1 MLVKLT
7 ECVERLYPKTPLYDC
22 PSGTRGTF
30 TLGLCKEFVTL
41 SSWCGRRNKH
51 YDGSKLTSKIR
62 IPFGIRETTH
72 PKSTTRTAHNTNTM
86 NELQFFSLTTYM
98 KSNNHVVQSRAKL
111 LICPPLLLS
120 QSVKELA
127 FAISV
132 HMTLGALAT
141 KASPPITHRKVVW
154 A

>member
-1 MLVKLT
+1 MHLIELLT
-7 ECVERLYPKTPLYDC
+7 IHAILFMRFAILKKCYQ
-22 PSGTRGTF
+22 
-30 TLGLCKEFVTL
+30 
-41 SSWCGRRNKH
+41 NK
-51 YDGSKLTSKIR
+51 
-62 IPFGIRETTH
+62 
-72 PKSTTRTAHNTNTM
+72 NTM
-86 NELQFFSLTTYM
+86 NELQCPSLSFFSLTTYM

-111 LICPPLLLS
+111 FICPPLLLS

-141 KASPPITHRKVVW
+141 KAFPPITHRKVVW